1 MLSWQEWVCQRTNY
15 KYYDLVLENFSKEEL
30 EKLED
35 EYDEYVMEE
44 FENEIN

>member
-1 MLSWQEWVCQRTNY
+1 MLSWQEWVCQRVGY
-15 KYYDLVLENFSKEEL
+15 KYYDLVLEDFSKEEL